1 MKRTLT
7 RILIVLLAVLSGYAV
22 FAATGPTILVSGYA
36 VTNSIDLGVRLLI
49 SFGTG
54 LLIITTYTG
63 YAAYNEQEDRDRR
76 INDMTQSYS
85 GIVLLFSIL
94 AILGVSKVTDWTIG
108 DLYIAFSATV
118 LTVSLLTLKRY
129 NRLIEKYA

>member
-1 MKRTLT
+1 M
-7 RILIVLLAVLSGYAV
+7 

>member
-22 FAATGPTILVSGYA
+22 FATTGPTVLITGYA
-36 VTNSIDLGVRLLI
+36 LTSSIDLGVRLLI

-63 YAAYNEQEDRDRR
+63 YAAYKEEENRDRR

-85 GIVLLFSIL
+85 GVVLIFSIL
-94 AILGVSKVTDWTIG
+94 AILGASKVTDWTIS